1 MNRTFIFSLIPALF
15 AASSSVLADTAS
27 TEITV
32 TGEVARSCT
41 ISGPATMDFGAMLA
55 NEDKTLTNQI
65 SVTCTNLAPYTIT
78 PHDTATISVTGT
90 LNGSA
95 MNETRAMSGASS
107 IDVGMGTVS
116 LYADSSGTVAWS
128 DSAPISD
135 TGTGAAK
142 NHPIAMKFVHD
153 GSDHG
158 SFSFTLRP
166 TVSF

>member
-1 MNRTFIFSLIPALF
+1 MNRTFFLIPVLLMT
-15 AASSSVLADTAS
+15 SSAVVADTAS

-32 TGEVARSCT
+32 TGQVAVSCT
-41 ISGPATMDFGAMLA
+41 ISSPANMDFGSMVS
-55 NEDKTLTNQI
+55 NEEKTLTDQL
-65 SVTCTNLAPYTIT
+65 SVTCTNLAPYSIA
-78 PHDTATISVTGT
+78 PHNESTISVTGT

-95 MNETRAMSGASS
+95 MNETRTMSGASS

-116 LYADSSGTVAWS
+116 LYADSSATVAWS

-135 TGTGAAK
+135 TGTGSAK
-142 NHPIAMKFVHD
+142 NHPIALKFVHD

-158 SFSFTLRP
+158 NFNFTLRP